1 MTEDHGPEAD
11 ASDGPGVPDT
21 DPETIDP
28 AGHMADL
35 VESGAVDMELAAD
48 ADRDELREFLDAVD
62 RGEYDADPGL
72 EATVRIVRSL
82 LEDGQGET
90 K

>member
-1 MTEDHGPEAD
+1 MTDDSAD
-11 ASDGPGVPDT
+11 AGGDEAGVPDS
-21 DPETIDP
+21 DPRHIDP

-35 VESGAVDMELAAD
+35 VESGAVDMELDDDQD
-48 ADRDELREFLDAVD
+48 ADELREFLEAVD

-82 LEDGQGET
+82 LDDRQGET

>member
-1 MTEDHGPEAD
+1 MTNDE
-11 ASDGPGVPDT
+11 PGVPNT

-35 VESGAVDMELAAD
+35 IESGAVDMELAAD
-48 ADRDELREFLDAVD
+48 ADRLLDEMREFLDRVD
-62 RGEYDADPGL
+62 AGEYDVDPGL

-82 LEDGQGET
+82 LDGDDDTGE
-90 K
+90 

>member
-1 MTEDHGPEAD
+1 MTDDSAD
-11 ASDGPGVPDT
+11 AGGDEAGVPDS
-21 DPETIDP
+21 DPRHIDP

-35 VESGAVDMELAAD
+35 VESGAVDMELDED
-48 ADRDELREFLDAVD
+48 ADREQLQEFLDAVE
-62 RGEYDADPGL
+62 RGVYDADPGL

>member
-1 MTEDHGPEAD
+1 MTNDE
-11 ASDGPGVPDT
+11 PGVPNT

-35 VESGAVDMELAAD
+35 IESGAVDMELAAD
-48 ADRDELREFLDAVD
+48 ADRDEMREFLDRVD
-62 RGEYDADPGL
+62 AGEYDVDPGL

-82 LEDGQGET
+82 LDGDDDTGE
-90 K
+90 

>member
-1 MTEDHGPEAD
+1 MTDDSHQGDE
-11 ASDGPGVPDT
+11 PGVPDT

-35 VESGAVDMELAAD
+35 VESGGVDMELAAD
-48 ADRDELREFLDAVD
+48 ADRGELREFLEAVD